1 MNVGLMLG
9 DPSNRLWRVQ
19 RYVELWVLFQ
29 SDVMVDHGDDML
41 HVGMMCRQGKHRSVV
56 WMLLELRIFQACGMA
71 CSYHNTCKWMQQKE
85 HCQASCFPGAC
96 SECGSVREER
106 PTFPDD
112 SLTQAVLNEFFDTVL
127 VLESRV

>member
-41 HVGMMCRQGKHRSVV
+41 HVVMMC
-56 WMLLELRIFQACGMA
+56 
-71 CSYHNTCKWMQQKE
+71 
-85 HCQASCFPGAC
+85 
-96 SECGSVREER
+96 
-106 PTFPDD
+106 
-112 SLTQAVLNEFFDTVL
+112 
-127 VLESRV
+127 